1 MKRRPAII
9 LALFVV
15 FTPRAQCGDTPPLK
29 LVTTYQFPSDVKG
42 RFDHLIVDLRGH
54 RLFTTAMQNKSV
66 DVFDLR
72 TGKLIHSIPGI
83 ERPHALLYRQDLH
96 RLYVTDGEAGE
107 LKIFDGK
114 TYELKKS
121 VKLLVGADGIAYDPL
136 TKYLYVV
143 SGGGSAKITYSTI
156 SVIDTT
162 NGEKLNEMKVDS
174 DTLETLEL
182 EKSSPRMYLNDRGKN
197 QVQVIDRNTLQ
208 VLATWPITLGKGNDP
223 FALDEPHHR
232 LFVACRS
239 GQIIVFDTATG
250 KELQALPIGERVDDL
265 AFDPTRKRLYAPCGG
280 GTGTVDVYKEIDP
293 DHYQSLGKIAS
304 GPVGKTGR
312 LVPEW
317 NRYFVPVPQHEN
329 KNAEVLVY
337 QVQ

>member
-1 MKRRPAII
+1 MKQTKTILVTLFAIF
-9 LALFVV
+9 AL
-15 FTPRAQCGDTPPLK
+15 RAQCADTAPLK
-29 LVTTYQFPSDVKG
+29 LVATYELPSDLKG
-42 RFDHLIVDLRGH
+42 KFDHLTVDVRGH
-54 RLFTTAMQNKSV
+54 RLFLTPQEHKSV
-66 DVFDLR
+66 DVFNLR
-72 TGKLIHSIPGI
+72 TGKLLQSVSIQN
-83 ERPHALLYRQDLH
+83 PHNVLYREDLS
-96 RLYVTDGEAGE
+96 RFYVTDGDGGE

-114 TYELKKS
+114 TYELVKS
-121 VKLLVGADGIAYDPL
+121 VKLLVGADAMGYDSV
-136 TKYLYVV
+136 TKYAYIVN
-143 SGGGSAKITYSTI
+143 GGGDAKMAYSML
-156 SVIDTT
+156 SVVDTT
-162 NGEKLNEMKVDS
+162 TGKKLD
-174 DTLETLEL
+174 DIRLDAETLEAMVL
-182 EKSSPRMYLNDRGKN
+182 EKSSPRLYLNNRSKN
-197 QVQVIDRNTLQ
+197 QVDVIDRNTRRL
-208 VLATWPITLGKGNDP
+208 LASWPLSLGNTAGP
-223 FALDEPHHR
+223 IALDEVNHR